1 LNQLMKPLR
10 TLLIILLVSSTRA
23 LSSPFLVCDT
33 NPLNADSTLNVATYV
48 ITGLG
53 TSPISVKASTDA
65 SGGQFL
71 HYDLATLPN
80 GKYTVMAAA
89 VNAFG
94 NSSPESA
101 PLTFTK
107 GAPATPANLRLSPT

>member
-1 LNQLMKPLR
+1 MKLLYLGLLLMANR
-10 TLLIILLVSSTRA
+10 VCA
-23 LSSPFLVCDT
+23 APFLTCDT
-33 NPLNADSTLNVATYV
+33 NPLNADSSLNVATYV

-53 TSPISVKASTDA
+53 TNPVTVQATTDSA
-65 SGGQFL
+65 GGQFL

-107 GAPATPANLRLSPT
+107 GAPATPLNLRLSTT

>member
-1 LNQLMKPLR
+1 MK
-10 TLLIILLVSSTRA
+10 LLCLGLLLVASRVCA
-23 LSSPFLVCDT
+23 APFLTCDT

-53 TSPISVKASTDA
+53 TSPISVNASTDA

-94 NSSPESA
+94 NSSAESA
-101 PLTFTK
+101 PLSFTK
-107 GAPATPANLRLSPT
+107 GAPATPLNLRLSPT

>member
-1 LNQLMKPLR
+1 MK
-10 TLLIILLVSSTRA
+10 LLCFGLLLLASRVCA
-23 LSSPFLVCDT
+23 APFLVCDI

-53 TSPISVKASTDA
+53 TNPISVKASTDA

-94 NSSPESA
+94 NSSPEST
-101 PLTFTK
+101 PLVFTK
-107 GAPATPANLRLSPT
+107 GAPATPLNLRLSPT